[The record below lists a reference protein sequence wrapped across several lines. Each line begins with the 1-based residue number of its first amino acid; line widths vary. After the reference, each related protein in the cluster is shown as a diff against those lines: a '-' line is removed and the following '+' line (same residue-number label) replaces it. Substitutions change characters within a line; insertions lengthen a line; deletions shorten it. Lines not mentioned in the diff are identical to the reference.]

1 MARKDTEQVA
11 NDPNW
16 LAYQEALKAGQF
28 KEMTPGDYVAYFE
41 GKLIASGP
49 REKVLEVIE
58 GKGAMLH
65 QINYPEEVV
74 EIPTVF
80 HFRSLRKIHR
90 QR

>member
-1 MARKDTEQVA
+1 MARKDADNAA
-11 NDPNW
+11 NDPNC

-49 REKVLEVIE
+49 RDKVLEEIR

-65 QINYPEEVV
+65 QVNHPEEIID
-74 EIPTVF
+74 IPTVF
-80 HFRSLRKIHR
+80 HFRSPRIVRKT
-90 QR
+90 